1 MADTRGVFGLR
12 ILYKK
17 KTLDQWVPL
26 PEVWISPSPSE
37 FGPNTGYFGGGIV
50 SSPTTIRSTIDKIFY
65 ASDTRAPVPGA
76 TLSSA
81 RYLLAATGSSTAGY
95 FGGGNPALSFP
106 GDLSTMDKIT
116 YSTDLTTT
124 LPSTGSLSVAR
135 DRLAATGNSDA
146 GYFGGGGFP
155 APRSTMDKITYST
168 DLRSALPSTGSL
180 SSARRYL
187 SATGSS
193 TAGYFGGGFPDA
205 LSTVDKI
212 TYSTDLIST
221 LPATGSLSAGR
232 YSLAATGNS
241 TAGYFGGSQP
251 GSRSTVDK
259 ITYSDDTRT
268 TLPST
273 GSLSV
278 GRSQLAATG
287 NSRSGYFGG
296 GGFSQRSTMDKI
308 IYSTDS
314 TFQVPGA
321 SLSTP
326 RNQFAASSA
335 RANAIPFSNPAPASP
350 ATRFIDGAGPSP
362 GAQPPAATPTPQTYN
377 GSPVNV

>member
-81 RYLLAATGSSTAGY
+81 RY
-95 FGGGNPALSFP
+95 N
-106 GDLSTMDKIT
+106 
-116 YSTDLTTT
+116 
-124 LPSTGSLSVAR
+124 
-135 DRLAATGNSDA
+135 
-146 GYFGGGGFP
+146 
-155 APRSTMDKITYST
+155 
-168 DLRSALPSTGSL
+168 
-180 SSARRYL
+180 
-187 SATGSS
+187 
-193 TAGYFGGGFPDA
+193 
-205 LSTVDKI
+205 
-212 TYSTDLIST
+212 
-221 LPATGSLSAGR
+221 
-232 YSLAATGNS
+232 LAATGNS

>member
-81 RYLLAATGSSTAGY
+81 RYNLAATGSSTAGY
-95 FGGGNPALSFP
+95 
-106 GDLSTMDKIT
+106 
-116 YSTDLTTT
+116 Y
-124 LPSTGSLSVAR
+124 
-135 DRLAATGNSDA
+135 A
-146 GYFGGGGFP
+146 GFFGGGGFP

-212 TYSTDLIST
+212 TYSTDLRST